1 MSLRLLVSLAT
12 LSFATAAS
20 LPAAP
25 VRAIAFGDSI
35 TSGSYDCNNCGGY
48 PKRLDSRLVAAGW
61 NLDIINSGEGG
72 ERTNAGLSRIDGVLD
87 SYPSADF
94 LLLMEGTN
102 DVYANN
108 ISAETT
114 QYNLDQMAIKAET
127 RGLTAIQATLVPNP
141 KWAQKD
147 PDNIET
153 EEFNDL
159 IRATAIANGRSLVDT
174 FDYFLSFITTNAK
187 YKDYY
192 YCVADPSGPNGC
204 QIEPVGH
211 PKDTGYDK
219 LTDPFED
226 ALLALLPAGASIRLP
241 SAPFSGN
248 VLTFKAFLYYPDIT
262 SVEWDFGDGGHATVA
277 PGSDGTPAADWIYL
291 EPGTYTVTLRW
302 TRSGGQTGEL
312 TKTITVGGTAP
323 AWSTRVSLVPLAL
336 RGAGPAPDD
345 LRFDLDLANANATAR
360 IAEIELLGPADPDL
374 LPLLALPLA
383 PPDGGWNEAVA
394 IAALRETVPPPSPS
408 PRRWLV
414 PGGGSLALADLLGD
428 GFDSPSGQ
436 AAARITAY
444 FQSGSAAN
452 SSATGELYRA
462 ASPAAGATVA
472 EREAGDWSGDARQLA
487 NLAPSGTVEV
497 SLALTN
503 LGDRDT
509 LLALT
514 LFDGGDGVVTV
525 APVPVLRRST
535 LTATLATLFPSSIG
549 ATGPFRVEIGASAVP
564 FEAVAVAV
572 DSATGDVVET
582 TATP

>member
-1 MSLRLLVSLAT
+1 MSLRLLLSLAT
-12 LSFATAAS
+12 LSLATAAA

-35 TSGSYDCNNCGGY
+35 TSGSYDCSNCGGY
-48 PKRLDSRLVAAGW
+48 PKRLDTRLVSAGW
-61 NLDIINSGEGG
+61 NLDIINSGVGG

-102 DVYANN
+102 DVYANS

-114 QYNLDQMAIKAET
+114 QYNLDQMAIKAEI

-159 IRATAIANGRSLVDT
+159 IRATAIANGRPLVDT

-211 PKDTGYDK
+211 PKAAGYDK

-241 SAPFSGN
+241 SAPLSGN
-248 VLTFKAFLYYPDIT
+248 VLTFTAYLYYPDIT
-262 SVEWDFGDGGHATVA
+262 SLEWEFGDGGRATVT
-277 PGSDGTPAADWIYL
+277 PGSDGTPATNWIYL

-302 TRSGGQTGEL
+302 TRSGGQSGVL

-345 LRFDLDLANANATAR
+345 LRFDLELANANGTAR

-383 PPDGGWNEAVA
+383 PLDGGWNEAEA
-394 IAALRETVPPPSPS
+394 IAALRETVPSPSPS

-462 ASPAAGATVA
+462 ASPAAGTSVA
-472 EREAGDWSGDARQLA
+472 ERAAGDWSGDARQLA
-487 NLAPSGTVEV
+487 NLAPSGTVAV

-514 LFDGGDGVVTV
+514 LFDGGNVDRGTVEVVLHRASTV
-525 APVPVLRRST
+525 TAPLAEIF
-535 LTATLATLFPSSIG
+535 TALAGFS
-549 ATGPFRVEIGASAVP
+549 GPFRVEIGASAVP
-564 FEAVAVAV
+564 FEATAVAV
-572 DSATGDVVET
+572 NSATGAVDEIT
-582 TATP
+582 STP